1 MINIF
6 KEFYNKCYLFSNF
19 NQIYFSLN
27 YSKYMIYKQFEHGEK
42 IFSQKSI
49 YEGVYFI
56 KEREISIST
65 NRKMD

>member
-6 KEFYNKCYLFSNF
+6 KEFYNKFYLFSNF

-42 IFSQKSI
+42 IFSQ
-49 YEGVYFI
+49 G
-56 KEREISIST
+56 
-65 NRKMD
+65 